1 MSLFLNHC
9 SRFASTSRAP
19 ILRLS
24 TIATPILSSTRA
36 LSTSSPAFTDSTPT
50 PAKPKPNPPL
60 LGRYTKTPY
69 ELFRINASKKVILR
83 DFVDQQKK
91 GRSSYDLHVQP
102 DGLVHPR
109 PGDTFDG
116 PNGAS
121 VRPNGAMMQEVV
133 RNFRGKNTTIYRI
146 LPDREL
152 PDDLILLHEHTDHHS
167 IQCRVPMTLKELNKK
182 VTEFC
187 IANGEEMTKE
197 DFVKRYPFT
206 V

>member
-1 MSLFLNHC
+1 MFNLAFSTC
-9 SRFASTSRAP
+9 PRAASR
-19 ILRLS
+19 
-24 TIATPILSSTRA
+24 
-36 LSTSSPAFTDSTPT
+36 TSSQSLWNALNQISRTYST
-50 PAKPKPNPPL
+50 KPNPPL
-60 LGRYTKTPY
+60 LGRYTTIPH

-83 DFVDQQKK
+83 NYEDQKK
-91 GRSSYDLHVQP
+91 LGRSSYDLVVQP

-146 LPDREL
+146 LPGREL
-152 PDDLILLHEHTDHHS
+152 PEDLILLHEHSDHYS
-167 IQCRVPMTLKELNKK
+167 IQCRVPMKLSQLNKK

-187 IANGEEMTKE
+187 QENGEEMTKQE
-197 DFVKRYPFT
+197 FVDRYPFT